1 MKKANFLLLIA
12 VISISQACN
21 TGSND
26 SVDNAKAANESKDSG
41 NMAKKDT
48 AMAVSTMPV
57 DKDAAAFAVEA
68 ANGGMMEVELGKYA
82 QQNAMSQRVKDFGA
96 MMVKDHSKANEALT
110 NIAAAKNIT
119 LPAMVGDKA
128 KKHMDD
134 MMKMKGKDFDKAYM
148 SMMLDDHKDDTKA
161 FDKAAKECKDAEIK
175 SFAATTLPVLMVHLD
190 SAKAISGKN

>member
-12 VISISQACN
+12 VISIWQACN

-26 SVDNAKAANESKDSG
+26 SVDNATVANESKDSET
-41 NMAKKDT
+41 MAKKDT
-48 AMAVSTMPV
+48 AMALSTMPV
-57 DKDAAAFAVEA
+57 DKDAAVFAVEA

-82 QQNAMSQRVKDFGA
+82 QQNAMSQRVKGFGA
-96 MMVKDHSKANEALT
+96 MMLKDHSKANEALT
-110 NIAAAKNIT
+110 TIAASKNIT

-148 SMMLDDHKDDTKA
+148 SMMLDDHKNDIKA
-161 FDKAAKECKDAEIK
+161 FDKAVKECKDAEIK
-175 SFAATTLPVLMVHLD
+175 SFAATTLPILMIHLD